1 MAWVI
6 WGTFGKVLYSS
17 ERAWDVERQ
26 QAGPGGLNQIEGCQL
41 RLQAQGVPESEPVGY
56 GFGRLDDRLETLARL
71 VEHEGRRL
79 ADAQR

>member
-1 MAWVI
+1 M
-6 WGTFGKVLYSS
+6 
-17 ERAWDVERQ
+17 ERQ

-41 RLQAQGVPESEPVGY
+41 RLETPGVPESQPVGY
-56 GFGRLDDRLETLARL
+56 GLGRLDDRLETLAGL